1 MNHWLHLLLY
11 LIKQQNN
18 VWNLYLEAYTLLP
31 KIAHDHLKGGKC
43 DYADANMRQETKNVS
58 NTNSIAE
65 TDFEMFNKHDNL
77 YEEK

>member
-1 MNHWLHLLLY
+1 MPETYIWKPIHY
-11 LIKQQNN
+11 YQ
-18 VWNLYLEAYTLLP
+18 

-43 DYADANMRQETKNVS
+43 DYADANLRQETKSVS

-77 YEEK
+77 WGNHYEQK

>member
-18 VWNLYLEAYTLLP
+18 AWNLYLEAYTLLP
-31 KIAHDHLKGGKC
+31 KIAHDHLNGGKC
-43 DYADANMRQETKNVS
+43 DYADANLRQETKSVS